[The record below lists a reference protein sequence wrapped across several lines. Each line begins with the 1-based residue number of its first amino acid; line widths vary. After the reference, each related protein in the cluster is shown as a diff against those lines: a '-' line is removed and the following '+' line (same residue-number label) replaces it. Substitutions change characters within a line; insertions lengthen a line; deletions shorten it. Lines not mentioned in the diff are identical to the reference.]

1 MSRTSHSAAAGRP
14 LVQLTLLRFRE
25 FVREPEAL
33 FWTLVFPVVLTTG
46 LGVAFRNQAP
56 DVARIAAVTPA
67 LADALVRDPL
77 LLVDRLDVDAAR
89 RALSTGRVVLVAEPG
104 ANGGVVYRY
113 DDTNPEARTAR
124 MIADR
129 ALQVASGRVDPVKVQ
144 DDVAREVGSRYIDF
158 LVPGLVGMGIMSNA
172 VWGLGFSIVDARRR
186 KLMKRIV
193 ATPMRRMDYLLS
205 FQIWRMF
212 LLVFEVG
219 VPVGFGMVAFGVPM
233 RGSILEIAVIS
244 VVGSLAFSALGLLI
258 ASRAKTIEAVSG
270 LMNVVLVPMWIVSGV
285 FFSSERFPDAVQ
297 PFIKALPLTALVDAM
312 RANMLQGASLVD
324 VAPSLA
330 ALGGCLALCF
340 GLAMKMFRW
349 R

>member
-1 MSRTSHSAAAGRP
+1 MTDPASRP

-33 FWTLVFPVVLTTG
+33 FWTLVFPVILTTG

-67 LADALVRDPL
+67 VADALARDPL
-77 LLVDRLDVDAAR
+77 LLVDRLDVDDAR

-104 ANGGVVYRY
+104 ANGGIVYRY
-113 DDTNPEARTAR
+113 DDTNPEGRTAR
-124 MIADR
+124 MIVDR
-129 ALQVASGRVDPVKVQ
+129 AFQAASGRVDPVQVQ

-205 FQIWRMF
+205 FQVWRML

-219 VPVGFGMVAFGVPM
+219 VPVGFGMVAFGVPV
-233 RGSILEIAVIS
+233 RGSILEMAVIS

-258 ASRAKTIEAVSG
+258 ASRARTIEAVSG
-270 LMNVVLVPMWIVSGV
+270 LMNVVLVPMWILSGV

-312 RANMLQGASLVD
+312 RANMLQGASLID

-330 ALGGCLALCF
+330 ALGGCLVVCF
-340 GLAMKMFRW
+340 ALAMKMFRW

>member
-1 MSRTSHSAAAGRP
+1 MSSPSLGARP
-14 LVQLTLLRFRE
+14 LIQLTLLRFRE

-33 FWTLVFPVVLTTG
+33 FWTLVFPVVITTG

-56 DVARIAAVTPA
+56 EVVRVAAVTPA
-67 LADALVRDPL
+67 VADALSRDSL
-77 LLVDRLDVDAAR
+77 LAVDRLDVDAAR
-89 RALSTGRVVLVAEPG
+89 RALSTGRVSLVAEPG
-104 ANGGVVYRY
+104 ANGGIVYRY
-113 DDTNPEARTAR
+113 DDTNPEGRTAR

-129 ALQVASGRVDPVKVQ
+129 ALQVASGRVDPVRVQ

-186 KLMKRIV
+186 KLMKRII

-205 FQIWRMF
+205 FQIWRML

-219 VPVGFGMVAFGVPM
+219 VPVGFGVLAFGVPV
-233 RGSILEIAVIS
+233 RGSIVEIAVIS

-270 LMNVVLVPMWIVSGV
+270 LMNVVLVPMWILSGV

-297 PFIKALPLTALVDAM
+297 PFIKALPLTALVDAL
-312 RANMLQGASLVD
+312 RANMLQGANLVD
-324 VAPSLA
+324 VAPSLS
-330 ALGGCLALCF
+330 ALGACLVVCF
-340 GLAMKMFRW
+340 ALAMKLFRW